1 MSASLGRTAMR
12 IVLVLVAAASLGA
25 GACYGAAA
33 PATSLSI
40 VVYPDG
46 MTQPA
51 SAERYTLRCGPAVG
65 TVPQPAVAC
74 RTLAALAHPFAP
86 TPRGTF
92 CTDIAMGPQQ
102 ATVKGR
108 VRGNPGERDAAGA
121 GRVRDQPLA
130 PSQNGRSRIS
140 GPLSLKS

>member
-1 MSASLGRTAMR
+1 MR
-12 IVLVLVAAASLGA
+12 IALVLVAAASLGA
-25 GACYGAAA
+25 GACFGAAR
-33 PATSLSI
+33 PATALSI

-51 SAERYTLRCGPAVG
+51 SAKRYTLRCGPAAG

-108 VRGNPGERDAAGA
+108 VRGTPVNATLRVQGGCEINRWR
-121 GRVRDQPLA
+121 RVRTVVPGF
-130 PSQNGRSRIS
+130 PGR
-140 GPLSLKS
+140 